1 LLVVVVFGTEAV
13 VFGFFEEAEVRAG
26 LRLGA
31 LFVSDSFDGVAE
43 GGHGWD
49 AVLCW
54 ERRGVSVLQL
64 LMGGEVRCELMAVA

>member
-1 LLVVVVFGTEAV
+1 MVVFGTEAV

-43 GGHGWD
+43 GGHGWN

-54 ERRGVSVLQL
+54 ER
-64 LMGGEVRCELMAVA
+64 EVTVG